1 MTNAEADHLDHY
13 GDEAH
18 YQRAFVE
25 HMSHALDHV
34 IVCADDSSALA
45 VLRALDPADGAR
57 AIAYGTSERSALGDL
72 NGAQYVHIVAEQ
84 EHAGSGSEQFT
95 LDIPAAVAGE
105 ELVLPVTLAVPGL
118 HNARNATAAILA
130 AIELG
135 MPAQD
140 AARAASTFLGA
151 ARRFQIRGTVGGV
164 TVVDDYAHHPTEI
177 GALLDA
183 ARRRYPDA
191 TIHVLFQPHL
201 FSRTKFFAPQ
211 FAQALA
217 KADDV
222 IVTGVFPARER
233 QEDFPGVDAHTIA
246 DAAAEGATPIDVVED
261 MGTAAQMVAMRAK
274 PGDVIFTVGAGDIT
288 TMGPVIVHVLEAH
301 HGKDA

>member
-1 MTNAEADHLDHY
+1 M
-13 GDEAH
+13 
-18 YQRAFVE
+18 
-25 HMSHALDHV
+25 
-34 IVCADDSSALA
+34 
-45 VLRALDPADGAR
+45 
-57 AIAYGTSERSALGDL
+57 
-72 NGAQYVHIVAEQ
+72 
-84 EHAGSGSEQFT
+84 
-95 LDIPAAVAGE
+95 
-105 ELVLPVTLAVPGL
+105 
-118 HNARNATAAILA
+118 
-130 AIELG
+130 
-135 MPAQD
+135 
-140 AARAASTFLGA
+140 
-151 ARRFQIRGTVGGV
+151 GGV

-211 FAQALA
+211 FAQALS

-246 DAAAEGATPIDVVED
+246 DAATGGEAQIDVVED
-261 MGTAAQMVAMRAK
+261 MATAAQMMAMRAK
-274 PGDVIFTVGAGDIT
+274 SGDVILTVGAGDIT